1 MSATGLLL
9 FIVAIWIIINAGKL
23 VEVVRPSG
31 DLKFHLV
38 RPSGGGGAGGG
49 F

>member
-9 FIVAIWIIINAGKL
+9 FLIGVWIIINAGKL
-23 VEVVRPSG
+23 VEVVRPTGKLSIG
-31 DLKFHLV
+31 LV
-38 RPSGGGGAGGG
+38 KPNTGGGAGGG